1 MLNPKLLSIEIGSKN
16 IKLVQGIQKGN
27 NNVVVEKAAMVDT
40 PRDSFHEG
48 SIRNTDAI
56 KEVLSQVIENQNI
69 KAKRVVFSTKSTS
82 IITRI
87 IEVPM
92 AKPKELDAIIR
103 FEMEQYLP
111 INFEDY
117 ILKYRKLDEV
127 KNEEGKKCRVSVA
140 VFPKEMAKQYFD
152 LAKELALKPYAL
164 DLTSNCINK
173 LFSKDT
179 MINSENYSLK
189 ETVVVID
196 LGYDYLEL
204 NIISNGILEFTRI
217 ISGGGSYLDANVGSQ
232 LYIEDKEAEFKKIRF
247 GNLNG
252 DANPENL
259 EEDMINNSIRL
270 VVDRW
275 IREIDR
281 MLDYFINTNKEKV
294 INAIY
299 LHGGSSNV
307 KGLPKYMESM
317 LNIKVRK
324 IEDMNNIL
332 ISSSGEINKESY
344 LNAIGGIIRLS
355 R

>member
-1 MLNPKLLSIEIGSKN
+1 MFNPKLLSIDIGSKN
-16 IKLVQGIQKGN
+16 IKLVQGIQKGK
-27 NNVVVEKAAMVDT
+27 NVVVEKAVIVDT
-40 PRDSFHEG
+40 PRDSIQDG
-48 SIRNTDAI
+48 GIKNIDAI
-56 KEVLSQVIENQNI
+56 KEVLLQVINNQNM

-87 IEVPM
+87 IEVPL
-92 AKPKELDAIIR
+92 AKPMEMDTIIK

-111 INFEDY
+111 INFEGY
-117 ILKYRKLDEV
+117 ILKYRKLYEV
-127 KNEEGKKCRVSVA
+127 KNEKGKKCRVSVA
-140 VFPKEMAKQYFD
+140 VFPKETAKQYLD
-152 LAKELALKPYAL
+152 LAKELKLTPYAL

-217 ISGGGSYLDANVGSQ
+217 ISGGGSYLDANIGSQ
-232 LYIEDKEAEFKKIRF
+232 LYIDDKEAEFKKIRF
-247 GNLNG
+247 GNLNR
-252 DANPENL
+252 DTNSENL

-281 MLDYFINTNKEKV
+281 MLDYFRNTNKEKM
-294 INAIY
+294 INNIY
-299 LHGGSSNV
+299 LHGGSSKL
-307 KGLPKYMESM
+307 KGLSEYMEVM
-317 LNIKVRK
+317 LNMKIRK
-324 IEDMNNIL
+324 IENMNNIL
-332 ISSSGEINKESY
+332 VSSSGEINKESY